1 MPWRAE
7 SGLALILVDFRRG
20 DTLSV
25 SRISNES
32 GQFSQMFPNLTSSD
46 STIEEM
52 ARRVVQQSQPVGQ
65 PFGHRSQQRI
75 PFPKLVALSPLQDDG
90 RTLATETIHVVGR
103 NLATLGF
110 DFYHQEPIPFRFA
123 MVSLPVNA
131 QHFVHFQLK
140 ITWCRF
146 LKPRWYD
153 SGGRFVK
160 ASESPDSLSSIFPLH
175 GDGLN

>member
-1 MPWRAE
+1 MHSFSSTFE
-7 SGLALILVDFRRG
+7 GG
-20 DTLSV
+20 DTLSI
-25 SRISNES
+25 SRISSES
-32 GQFSQMFPNLTSSD
+32 GQFSQMFQNLTSSD
-46 STIEEM
+46 SVIEEM

-65 PFGHRSQQRI
+65 TFGHRSQQRI

-90 RTLATETIHVVGR
+90 QTLATETIHVVGR

-123 MVSLPVNA
+123 MVSLPINA

-153 SGGRFVK
+153 SGGRFVR
-160 ASESPDSLSSIFPLH
+160 ASETPNSLSSIFPLH
-175 GDGLN
+175 GEGLN